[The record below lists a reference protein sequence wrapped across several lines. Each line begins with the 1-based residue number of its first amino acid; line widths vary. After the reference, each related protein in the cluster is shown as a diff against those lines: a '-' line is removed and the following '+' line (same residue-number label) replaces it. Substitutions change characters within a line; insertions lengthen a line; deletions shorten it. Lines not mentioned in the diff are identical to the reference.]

1 MAQKQP
7 MYRHIADDLREQINT
22 GDLKAGGKLPTEDE
36 LGETYDASRNTVRGA
51 IKLLVE
57 QNLIETRPGQGT
69 FVRVK
74 IDPFV
79 TVLSTETPGIDGG
92 GTEGATYL
100 SVVTEQHRDPSTTIP
115 KIEVQP
121 CPRHIALRLRI
132 EPGAQVI
139 SRHQKR
145 YIDKVPWSMQTSF
158 YPFEWSKKAS
168 RLLTAEDI
176 EEGTVKYLAET
187 LELEQVG
194 YRDWMTVRMPDS
206 AEVEFFGIADNQ
218 AMSEIFRTGF
228 TDDGTA
234 TRVTV
239 TVYPADRN
247 QLVVN
252 SGKVPELYEED
263 PKPTQDR
270 KPTQDHK
277 PK

>member
-7 MYRHIADDLREQINT
+7 MYRYIAADLLAQIKS
-22 GDLKAGGKLPTEDE
+22 GELKAGDKLPTEDALQE
-36 LGETYDASRNTVRGA
+36 KYEASRNTVRGA
-51 IKLLVE
+51 IALLVE

-69 FVRVK
+69 FVTVK

-79 TVLSTETPGIDGG
+79 TILSTETPGIDGG

-100 SVVTEQHRDPSTTIP
+100 STVTKQHREPRLTIP

-121 CPRHIALRLRI
+121 CPKHIAVRLGI
-132 EPGAQVI
+132 QPADQVI

-145 YIDKVPWSMQTSF
+145 YIDELPWSLQTSF
-158 YPFEWSKKAS
+158 YPFEWAKRAD
-168 RLLTAEDI
+168 RLLIAADI

-187 LELEQVG
+187 LQLEQVG
-194 YRDWMTVRMPDS
+194 YRDWITFRLPLDD
-206 AEVEFFGIADNQ
+206 EVDFFGIGRNQ

-263 PKPTQDR
+263 SPRQDSPK
-270 KPTQDHK
+270 
-277 PK
+277 